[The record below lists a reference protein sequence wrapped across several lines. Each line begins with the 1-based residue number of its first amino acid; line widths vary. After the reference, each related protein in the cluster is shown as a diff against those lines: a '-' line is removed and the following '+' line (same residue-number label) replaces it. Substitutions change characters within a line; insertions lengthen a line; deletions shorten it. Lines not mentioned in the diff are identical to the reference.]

1 MNLLQTERPLMLKLQ
16 AGLLAVLVLSATA
29 LVLKPLE
36 ENSWRA
42 LQAGQVELRMDALD
56 ESVGQGVVL
65 GVMGGLRS
73 LVADFAWLELNRKWE
88 ARDRA
93 GLGAMIQLV
102 TSIDPRPEFFWIN
115 SARMVGYDVPHWRI
129 AASGGYQQLPKA
141 EQDRII
147 ADQADQALVL
157 LERALRVHP
166 QSPRLKLELG
176 QIYLNRLRDFES
188 AAPWFLAASKEKDA
202 PYFAARVYADLLL
215 RLNRPAE
222 AYAFLKT
229 LYTELPDDPMAQA
242 DIVLERIRE
251 LEAQLGVE
259 GTAAF
264 LPNP

>member
-1 MNLLQTERPLMLKLQ
+1 MNRIQAERPLFLSLQ
-16 AGLLAVLVLSATA
+16 AGLLTVLVLVATA
-29 LVLKPLE
+29 FILKPLE
-36 ENSWRA
+36 ENAWQA
-42 LQAGQVELRMDALD
+42 IQAGQSELRIDALD

-102 TSIDPRPEFFWIN
+102 TSIDPRPEFFWVN

-129 AASGGYQQLPKA
+129 ATAGGYQSLPKA

-147 ADQADQALVL
+147 AEQAGQALVL

-166 QSPRLKLELG
+166 NSPRLKLEVG
-176 QIYLNRLRDFES
+176 QIYLNRMRDFEL

-215 RLNRPAE
+215 RLDRPTE

-229 LYTELPDDPMAQA
+229 LYTKLPDDPMAQA

-251 LEAQLGVE
+251 LEAQLEVGAA
-259 GTAAF
+259 AAF
-264 LPNP
+264 SPNP